1 MDLKRLRQLIDQL
14 IEEQGEDAPVAA
26 FVFSAA
32 DVAEATKK
40 LGVKG
45 DSDPTQILHEFMH
58 NAGDPPY
65 EDYLLAELE
74 QLIADAAGDSAD

>member
-1 MDLKRLRQLIDQL
+1 MDLKRLRQLVELL
-14 IEEQGEDAPVAA
+14 IEQQGEDAPVAA

-32 DVAEATKK
+32 DVVEATKK
-40 LGVKG
+40 LGLSV

-74 QLIADAAGDSAD
+74 QLIIDAAEDSAD

>member
-1 MDLKRLRQLIDQL
+1 MIDQL

-32 DVAEATKK
+32 DVAEATKR
-40 LGVKG
+40 LGFKR
-45 DSDPTQILHEFMH
+45 DSDSTQILSEFMH

-74 QLIADAAGDSAD
+74 QLIIDAAENSAD

>member
-1 MDLKRLRQLIDQL
+1 MINQL

-32 DVAEATKK
+32 DVAEATER
-40 LGVKG
+40 LGIIP
-45 DSDPTQILHEFMH
+45 DSDPTQILSEFMH
-58 NAGDPPY
+58 NAGEPPY

-74 QLIADAAGDSAD
+74 QLIINAAEDCEA